1 MLGLVGGAPGGETRE
16 SPDLVDVMVL
26 GLVGGAPGGETP
38 RVADSSA
45 AGAGRFF
52 HNSVPPSKLNR
63 LGKPPRTMCN
73 VRPFNQLVPRLPA
86 GDQCNYELAV
96 EDTSEQNP
104 WQAAALAGKR
114 QYKYV

>member
-1 MLGLVGGAPGGETRE
+1 
-16 SPDLVDVMVL
+16 
-26 GLVGGAPGGETP
+26 
-38 RVADSSA
+38 
-45 AGAGRFF
+45 
-52 HNSVPPSKLNR
+52 
-63 LGKPPRTMCN
+63 MCN